1 MKISRLLSEVLI
13 EPDLKPTA
21 KEAVLERL
29 VELAAGCVKADCQ
42 ADSAQVLNALR
53 ARETV
58 TSTGIGSGVA
68 IPHAKIEGLSKMILV
83 LARSRQGV
91 DFQALDDAPV
101 FLFFMVVAPP
111 DSVSDYL
118 KLLAAISSFV
128 KKDANRKALMAA
140 ATKAEIIAAVKAGE
154 GR

>member
-1 MKISRLLSEVLI
+1 MKISRLLSEALI
-13 EPDLKPTA
+13 EPDLRPVA
-21 KEAVLERL
+21 KEAVLARL
-29 VELAAGCVKADCQ
+29 VELAAACVKADCQ
-42 ADSAQVLNALR
+42 ADSIQVLDALR
-53 ARETV
+53 AREAV

-68 IPHAKIEGLSKMILV
+68 IPHAKIAGLSRMMLAF
-83 LARSRQGV
+83 ARSRQGV

-101 FLFFMVVAPP
+101 FLIFMVVAPP

-140 ATKAEIIAAVKAGE
+140 VTKADIIAAVKAGE
-154 GR
+154 GK

>member
-1 MKISRLLSEVLI
+1 MKISRLLTEALI
-13 EPDLKPTA
+13 ETDLKATE
-21 KEAVLERL
+21 KDAVLERL

-42 ADSAQVLNALR
+42 ADSAQVLAALC
-53 ARETV
+53 AREEI

-68 IPHAKIEGLSKMILV
+68 IPHAKIDGLSKMILV
-83 LARSRQGV
+83 FARSRQGV
-91 DFQALDDAPV
+91 NFQALDDAPV
-101 FLFFMVVAPP
+101 FLVFMVVAPP

-140 ATKAEIIAAVKAGE
+140 ATKADIIAAIKAGE